1 MQAIIRPTF
10 PLYFRV
16 SRPHV
21 TTTTTRANELSIVV
35 CSAHSDALISIS
47 LQQQAVPKP
56 GLYCYRQRCRLHS
69 ASRLHVL
76 ILGIQPRITITH
88 THTLSLSLSD
98 LRPLVISNSPMD
110 FPSSLY
116 CLPLPDGLHRARDMA
131 YVQESRPMPLQ
142 VLHAWTG
149 SARHQ
154 CVVPPLSL
162 RRRQNLLGALTL
174 PESWQSPQ
182 ALETSWRIIA
192 APATLRPAEIQCHV
206 VLYSTGPETGAK
218 VF

>member
-1 MQAIIRPTF
+1 VH
-10 PLYFRV
+10 L
-16 SRPHV
+16 
-21 TTTTTRANELSIVV
+21 
-35 CSAHSDALISIS
+35 DALVSIS

-56 GLYCYRQRCRLHS
+56 GLYCYCQHCRLHS
-69 ASRLHVL
+69 ASCLHVL
-76 ILGIQPRITITH
+76 ILGTQPRITITH
-88 THTLSLSLSD
+88 TYSLSLSLSD

-116 CLPLPDGLHRARDMA
+116 CLPLPDGLRQAHNMA

-162 RRRQNLLGALTL
+162 RHCQNLLGALTL
-174 PESWQSPQ
+174 PEPRQSPQ
-182 ALETSWRIIA
+182 ALETSRRIITA
-192 APATLRPAEIQCHV
+192 LATLRPAEIQCHV